1 MKGLIAG
8 FVALITAG
16 QPIGIT
22 PCPGVRPGARV
33 VIVGRTWCTS
43 NFLFKGSDGYR
54 YIGTAGHCVVDGG
67 VADFGDE
74 GSRVRSAEGEPI
86 GRVAYGAL
94 GNGHDFALIRLD
106 GEVEADA
113 EMCHFGGPTG
123 IFTGESTDPVVLHH
137 YGFGLGFGYVEA
149 ADQTVIPARTA
160 VAPRIVDSNAIGAV
174 GTAGPGD
181 SGSPVIDDAG
191 RAVGV
196 LVELGGEG
204 QNVIGIKRLGSQLE
218 LASETLGIRFK
229 LRRAAY

>member
-8 FVALITAG
+8 LMALVTAG
-16 QPIGIT
+16 QPIGIS

-67 VADFGDE
+67 LADFGDE
-74 GSRVRSAEGEPI
+74 GARVRSAEGDPI

-94 GNGHDFALIRLD
+94 GNGNDFALIRLD
-106 GEVEADA
+106 ANVETDA

-123 IFTGESTDPVVLHH
+123 IFTGESEEPAVLHH
-137 YGFGLGFGYVEA
+137 YGFGLGFGYVEP
-149 ADQTVIPARTA
+149 ADQTVVPARTA
-160 VAPRIVDSNAIGAV
+160 VAPRIVDTNSVGAV
-174 GTAGPGD
+174 GTASPGD
-181 SGSPVIDDAG
+181 SGSPVIDDTG

-196 LVELGGEG
+196 LVGLGGES
-204 QNVIGIKRLGSQLE
+204 QNLINIRRLGPQLE
-218 LASETLGIRFK
+218 LASKTLDIR
-229 LRRAAY
+229 LRLMRAPY